1 MCADQFSCFGKC
13 SGISSSDSTS
23 LKVCHNRRWQHKV
36 QDLAAGGKTSVD
48 WFFGFKSAFD
58 REWPRGV
65 ARASYWLQ
73 ATPMTVPLCQNC
85 CRNCL
90 ANCSGQRLSLSKV
103 GKTTAEN
110 RRHSTDDQTQ
120 AQHQTTID
128 APERLFDALPGFNC
142 RNHYWPV
149 EEHFSWAFS
158 ASFSGQLC
166 QHSRWIDCV
175 LPSAKEASY
184 RHRPQSAASG
194 LARTQVK
201 LSWKEA
207 ASSKADAW
215 AFTRIKNVAAGLRS
229 KLLQLICDF
238 SSYNLF

>member
-1 MCADQFSCFGKC
+1 MLS
-13 SGISSSDSTS
+13 SISSSDSTS

-128 APERLFDALPGFNC
+128 APERLFDALPGFNR

-194 LARTQVK
+194 LARTQV
-201 LSWKEA
+201 
-207 ASSKADAW
+207 
-215 AFTRIKNVAAGLRS
+215 TY
-229 KLLQLICDF
+229 LQLTPWELFYCVDSF
-238 SSYNLF
+238 SNIL